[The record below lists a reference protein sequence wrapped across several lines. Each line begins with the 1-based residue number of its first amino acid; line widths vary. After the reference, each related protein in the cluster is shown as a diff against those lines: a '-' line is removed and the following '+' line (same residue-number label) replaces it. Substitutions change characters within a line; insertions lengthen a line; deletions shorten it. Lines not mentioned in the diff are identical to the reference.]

1 MKTNRPSVR
10 VILAKDKERDG
21 KSPAQIL
28 VTWKGQRA
36 KENTGH
42 WLKGVNDW
50 KSVPSIRERV
60 NDIEANVDWLL
71 RQGEQFSAAE
81 CLARRKPRA
90 KTLEDIARELEH
102 QRQFAESTVK
112 NYRSAIAHWNEYFGD
127 MPLERVTTSMLQGA
141 AKVWL
146 RKCKTGG
153 VWARLS
159 TLKSL
164 FNFAE
169 ENGYLKNNP
178 FKGWKFK
185 SEGIKPPDNP
195 KPRSEAEI
203 DRIRAAWAEG
213 NEGAGWWLACFRF
226 SGLALVDLLKVDLD
240 GLELMKASNKD
251 WFYVGR
257 VNRQKTNEK
266 ATVVARK
273 DAETEKLVEFMKQQ
287 RAQFHKRSTHLWEKV
302 INYQLSLLDLN
313 PKVTYYQARHSYA
326 TMLVNRNIP
335 LNDIATLLG
344 RSLQN
349 IQVYIKQV
357 KSSEHLV
364 EVVSGLAP
372 HEI

>member
-1 MKTNRPSVR
+1 MQTKRPTVR
-10 VILAKDKERDG
+10 VILATDKERDG
-21 KSPAQIL
+21 KAPAQIL
-28 VTWKGQRA
+28 VTWKGRA

-42 WLKGVNDW
+42 WLRNLGDW
-50 KSVPSIRERV
+50 RSVPEIRERV

-71 RQGEQFSAAE
+71 RQGEPFTAAE
-81 CLARRKPRA
+81 CLARRKPKA
-90 KTLEDIARELEH
+90 KTLEDLARELEH
-102 QRQFAESTVK
+102 QRQFTLSTVK
-112 NYRSAIAHWNEYFGD
+112 NYRAAIAKWNDYFGD
-127 MPLERVTTSMLQGA
+127 IPLERVTTAMLQGA

-146 RKCKTGG
+146 RQAKVGG
-153 VWARLS
+153 VWQRLS
-159 TLKSL
+159 TLRSL
-164 FNFAE
+164 FNFGVE
-169 ENGYLKNNP
+169 TGYLKNNP
-178 FKGWKFK
+178 FKSWKFK
-185 SEGIKPPDNP
+185 SEGIKPPVNP

-240 GLELMKASNKD
+240 GLELLKARNRD
-251 WFYVGR
+251 WFYVGHIE
-257 VNRQKTNEK
+257 RQKTRQK

-273 DAETEKLVEFMKQQ
+273 DEETERLVEFMREQ
-287 RAQFHKRSTHLWEKV
+287 RAQFQKRSTHLWLKV
-302 INYQLSLLDLN
+302 INYQLSLLDFT
-313 PKVTYYQARHSYA
+313 PKLTYYQARHSYA
-326 TMLVNRNIP
+326 TLLVNRNIP

-357 KSSEHLV
+357 QSSEHLV